1 MRPQDPP
8 AAPPTPCAPR
18 ARPPHRPRYAP
29 PRVTAFRPLG
39 PRRAAGIPAL
49 ALVLLAACA
58 TASGV
63 PALPP
68 PVPEVVAANE
78 AAGDPY
84 GGRFPLEE
92 ALAGLPAE
100 GSLHAVLVTDEG
112 EIDCTL
118 DPGHAPL
125 SVASFVGLARGL
137 RPWLGA
143 DGQWRTEPYYV
154 ELAWHRA
161 EDGQFVQT
169 GRRDGRDTGGFVLQD
184 EVSYG
189 DSFDRGGVLAMA
201 NTGEPHTGSVEF
213 FVTTGPAP
221 HLEGAH
227 TILGQCDGE
236 AAARRV
242 ERRVVRGE
250 APRLL
255 RIDVTRR

>member
-1 MRPQDPP
+1 MP
-8 AAPPTPCAPR
+8 ALSS
-18 ARPPHRPRYAP
+18 
-29 PRVTAFRPLG
+29 PRVTGLH
-39 PRRAAGIPAL
+39 PRAL
-49 ALVLLAACA
+49 ACLLLCACA
-58 TASGV
+58 TTSAV
-63 PALPP
+63 PTLPP
-68 PVPEVVAANE
+68 PIPEVVAANE

-84 GGRFPLEE
+84 AGRYPLEE
-92 ALAGLPAE
+92 ALAGLPAA
-100 GSLHAVLVTDEG
+100 GALHAVLVTDDG

-118 DPGHAPL
+118 DPVHAPL
-125 SVASFVGLARGL
+125 SVASFVGLARGR
-137 RPWLGA
+137 RPFLAA

-154 ELAWHRA
+154 DLTWHRA

-169 GRRDGRDTGGFVLQD
+169 GQRGGRDTAGFVLQD

-201 NTGEPHTGSVEF
+201 NTGQPHTGSAEL

-236 AAARRV
+236 AVARRV
-242 ERRVVRGE
+242 EQRVVRGE
-250 APRLL
+250 QPRLL